1 MKPELLDYE
10 FLKVWAIFPLSFVAL
25 CIGLLACHPPPPQ
38 LSPHAQT
45 VWKLHEV
52 QKDLDLI
59 RDVAI
64 DANAT
69 TPPVLTTDATRTIVT
84 WHKNAI
90 TVMHGAAQGWQA
102 TVLASLDALA
112 TTLPADQY
120 AVIARYV
127 ALARAVI
134 SEV

>member
-1 MKPELLDYE
+1 MK
-10 FLKVWAIFPLSFVAL
+10 SFVLVLAL
-25 CIGLLACHPPPPQ
+25 AFVACHPPPPQ
-38 LSPHAQT
+38 LSPHAAT

-69 TPPVLTTDATRTIVT
+69 TPPVLNTDATRVIVT
-84 WHKNAI
+84 WHRTAI
-90 TVMHGAAQGWQA
+90 SVMHAGATGWKA
-102 TVLASLDALA
+102 TVLTGLDELEHV
-112 TTLPADQY
+112 LPPDQY

-127 ALARAVI
+127 ALAKAVLA
-134 SEV
+134 EVV